1 MDDFSLWDQFRACLS
16 CWRKPDIDIDDDD
29 DLQTGRPAGPELDRL
44 LFDSEHDSTDVEA
57 DALSLHSNL
66 GISRSTGVRKKRG
79 SRRRGGGKTIRI
91 FGYDL
96 FGRPRAPDVSPHHS
110 EDESW
115 AIESA
120 HTPGILQSDS
130 APLDPDAAPIPDA
143 AIATLAPPLANAAL
157 AKWDA
162 PLTDEQIA
170 LEEEQQR
177 EKEER
182 RARRA
187 ARRLRK
193 QQRVEAEA
201 EAAADLAAGFDI
213 PASHNEMPEFEG
225 FPGGNT
231 TLARDAARPQLES
244 EESEYGP
251 WIGSGQQ
258 HNGES
263 RTSVAGTD
271 DSEDDQV
278 DVGGEYNR
286 RSRTSGHSG
295 SGSGSNSRHSRTGH
309 SQTSSIIDGSLYA
322 TPSRR
327 TQRGGIPPPHNI
339 PLPPSSA
346 GSSYA
351 NDNVPEL
358 PQRPS
363 KKLWSA
369 RSHSSAARSHGSS
382 STSQSTSIRSPLGQ
396 EFFIQSPGVGA
407 EPQFGD
413 GEDVDVGLVHEPRVA
428 LSPISTGFPSAG
440 LGRTNGKRSSF
451 LDGQGAAF
459 ARSGF

>member
-1 MDDFSLWDQFRACLS
+1 MC
-16 CWRKPDIDIDDDD
+16 CWGKPDIDADD
-29 DLQTGRPAGPELDRL
+29 DLEPGGPAGPELDRL

-66 GISRSTGVRKKRG
+66 GIPRRATARKERG
-79 SRRRGGGKTIRI
+79 QRRRNGGRTIRI

-115 AIESA
+115 AIEPA
-120 HTPGILQSDS
+120 RTPVILQSDS

-143 AIATLAPPLANAAL
+143 AIATLAFPCANVAL
-157 AKWDA
+157 ARWDA

-182 RARRA
+182 WVRRA

-193 QQRVEAEA
+193 QHRAEAEA
-201 EAAADLAAGFDI
+201 EAADLAAGFDI
-213 PASHNEMPEFEG
+213 PTSRKEMPEFEG
-225 FPGGNT
+225 FPGGNA

-251 WIGSGQQ
+251 WIGSWQQ
-258 HNGES
+258 HYGEPQ
-263 RTSVAGTD
+263 TSVPDND

-286 RSRTSGHSG
+286 RSRAGGHSG
-295 SGSGSNSRHSRTGH
+295 SGSGSNSRHSQTGQ
-309 SQTSSIIDGSLYA
+309 SNASPIINRSLYA
-322 TPSRR
+322 IPSRR
-327 TQRGGIPPPHNI
+327 TQWGGIAQPLNI

-346 GSSYA
+346 GSSYGV
-351 NDNVPEL
+351 DNMSQL
-358 PQRPS
+358 PQRQS
-363 KKLWSA
+363 KKLRSAHSRSSTA
-369 RSHSSAARSHGSS
+369 RSHRSS
-382 STSQSTSIRSPLGQ
+382 STSQSTSIRSPLAQ
-396 EFFIQSPGVGA
+396 EFFAQSPGVGV
-407 EPQFGD
+407 ESQFGE
-413 GEDVDVGLVHEPRVA
+413 GEDVGLVSEPRVA
-428 LSPISTGFPSAG
+428 LPPIAAGFPSVG
-440 LGRTNGKRSSF
+440 FGRANGKRSLF